1 MIRAW
6 ESLRRRFFR
15 AHRVVRR
22 GAQIEF
28 TDAGQSGQ
36 GQPRYLV
43 VTYPHDYGW
52 VTVMPDFRGATGRAD
67 DLQKAM
73 LQALK
78 GALKVCSVTLELGK
92 PLPEPLELSFLKKD
106 HVWGRI
112 YGVDWSRAVVHT
124 ICADKLI
131 AAAQKKV
138 CEKGLY
144 GDDGTYAQR
153 P

>member
-1 MIRAW
+1 MVRAW
-6 ESLRRRFFR
+6 ESIRRLFFR
-15 AHRVVRR
+15 ARRVVRPK
-22 GAQIEF
+22 APLEF
-28 TDAGQSGQ
+28 TDAGQSEQ
-36 GQPRYLV
+36 GQIRYLV

-52 VTVMPDFRGATGRAD
+52 VTLMPDFRGATGRAD
-67 DLQKAM
+67 EMKKAM

-92 PLPEPLELSFLKKD
+92 PLPEPLELSFLKDD

-112 YGVDWSRAVVHT
+112 YGVDWSKAVVHT
-124 ICADKLI
+124 ISEDKLV

-144 GDDGTYAQR
+144 SDDRTYAHR
-153 P
+153 

>member
-6 ESLRRRFFR
+6 EPIRRLFFR
-15 AHRVVRR
+15 GHRIVRQ
-22 GAQIEF
+22 GAPIEF
-28 TDAGQSGQ
+28 TEAGQSEQ

-67 DLQKAM
+67 DMQQAV

-92 PLPEPLELSFLKKD
+92 PLPEPLELSFLKND
-106 HVWGRI
+106 HVWARI
-112 YGVDWSRAVVHT
+112 YGVDWSRAVVHA
-124 ICADKLI
+124 ISGDKLI

-138 CEKGLY
+138 CATGLY
-144 GDDGTYAQR
+144 RDDRTYAHR
-153 P
+153 